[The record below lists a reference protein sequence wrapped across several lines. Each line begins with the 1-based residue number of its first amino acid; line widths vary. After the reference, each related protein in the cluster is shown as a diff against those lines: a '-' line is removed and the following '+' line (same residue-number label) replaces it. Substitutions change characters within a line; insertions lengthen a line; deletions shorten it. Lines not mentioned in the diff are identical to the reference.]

1 MFSLRPCLCVNGVLY
16 TLNLSRMSTVSY
28 DNKMVVNIMSS
39 GLIQRFC
46 LPVMQLIQLSFW
58 FLTTKSIIHFVAKLL
73 RNPAGIYLLKVNNR
87 NTRTRCEICSKLTIK
102 TPERRH
108 WRRSG
113 VFIVTFEHI
122 SRLFLVFLL
131 LTLSR

>member
-73 RNPAGIYLLKVNNR
+73 RNNR
-87 NTRTRCEICSKLTIK
+87 NTRTRCEICSKLKIK
-102 TPERRH
+102 TPERRQ

-131 LTLSR
+131 LTLSW